1 MSVANNTGQAE
12 NPLSEV
18 IKSSTTGFA
27 SAGIFSCAVNILML
41 TGPLFMLQVYDRV
54 LTSRSVPTLIA
65 LFALV
70 VALYG
75 FLGLFDFL
83 RSRVLSRIG
92 YRVDV
97 RLMETTNQAWIRQS
111 IVSPQIPGRPLS
123 DLTTLRQF
131 FTSNALPAL
140 FDLPW
145 LPIYLIVVYLLHPWL
160 GYLALLGA
168 LLVVAFTILASVATR
183 KPTFSATAAEIR
195 DANFSESIFRN
206 SDVVVAMGMGGALTR
221 RWMEYRGRGLTDSQI
236 AGDRSEL
243 ITAITKITR
252 MIVQSA
258 MLALGAYLAI
268 FQEITPGTM
277 IAASILGGRALAP
290 VDQIT
295 GNWRGII
302 RARAAYQRLGKYLD
316 KWTGAPKQ
324 IKLPDPVGNLNV
336 HIVAKYPPHTPN
348 LASQE
353 IPILQRI
360 DFDLSPGDAL
370 GVVGPSASGKSTLA
384 KLLVGLWMPDEGS
397 IRFDDASFEQWDL
410 KGTPEKLGP
419 HIGYLPQNA
428 QLLDGT
434 IAQNISRFLPDIN
447 DGDIVEAAKLAGVH
461 ELILALPDGYATEV
475 FSGNSVLSGGQI
487 QRIAFARAIFGNP
500 KLIVLDEPNSN
511 LDAEGDIALTK
522 AIVSLREQGATL
534 IIMAH
539 RPSAIAAVNLVL
551 MLKNGRQLEFGPK
564 DEVLGKFTRPSEHLK
579 LKAELKP
586 KIKKSLADG

>member
-1 MSVANNTGQAE
+1 MSVANNIGQAE

-18 IKSSTTGFA
+18 IKVSASGFA
-27 SAGIFSCAVNILML
+27 SAGLFSCAVNILML

-97 RLMETTNQAWIRQS
+97 RLMEVTNLAWIRQS
-111 IVSPQIPGRPLS
+111 IASPQTVGRPLS

-160 GYLALLGA
+160 GYLALAGA
-168 LLVVAFTILASVATR
+168 LLVVVFTILAGIVTR
-183 KPTFSATAAEIR
+183 KPTFSATASEIR

-206 SDVVVAMGMGGALTR
+206 SDIVIAMGMGGALTQ
-221 RWMEYRGRGLTDSQI
+221 RWMEYRGHGLSDAQI

-243 ITAITKITR
+243 ITATTKITR

-277 IAASILGGRALAP
+277 IAASILAGRALAP

-295 GNWRGII
+295 GNWRAII
-302 RARAAYQRLGKYLD
+302 RARAAYLKLLEYLNN
-316 KWTGAPKQ
+316 WTGIVKQ
-324 IKLPDPVGNLNV
+324 ISLPEPTGNLHV
-336 HIVAKYPPHTPN
+336 YIVSKYPPHGTN
-348 LASQE
+348 NASQE
-353 IPILQRI
+353 IPILQGI
-360 DFDLSPGDAL
+360 DFDLNPGDAL
-370 GVVGPSASGKSTLA
+370 GVIGPSASGKSTLA

-397 IRFDDASFEQWDL
+397 VRLDGASFEQWDL
-410 KGTPEKLGP
+410 IGQPEMLGP
-419 HIGYLPQNA
+419 HIGFLPQNA

-434 IAQNISRFLPDIN
+434 IAQNISRFMPETD
-447 DGDIVEAAKLAGVH
+447 DSDIVDAAKLAGVH
-461 ELILALPDGYATEV
+461 ELILALPEGYATEV
-475 FSGNSVLSGGQI
+475 FSGNSALSGGQI
-487 QRIAFARAIFGNP
+487 QRIALARAVFGNP

-511 LDAEGDIALTK
+511 LDAEGDNALTR
-522 AIVSLREQGATL
+522 AIMSLREMGSTL

-551 MLKNGRQLEFGPK
+551 MLNNGRQMEFGPK
-564 DEVLGKFTRPSEHLK
+564 REILEKFTRPRQGAK
-579 LKAELKP
+579 LRAELKT
-586 KIKKSLADG
+586 KTKKSIVDG

>member
-1 MSVANNTGQAE
+1 MSRTNNLGNPE
-12 NPLSEV
+12 NPLGRV
-18 IKSSTTGFA
+18 IRVSRIAFW
-27 SAGIFSCAVNILML
+27 SAGAFSCAVNILML

-54 LTSRSVPTLIA
+54 LTSRSIPTLIA

-97 RLMETTNQAWIRQS
+97 QLMEVTNHAWIRQG
-111 IVSPQIPGRPLS
+111 IISPQLPGRPLS
-123 DLTTLRQF
+123 ELTTLRQF
-131 FTSNALPAL
+131 FTSNALPAM

-145 LPIYLIVVYLLHPWL
+145 VPFYLIVVYLLHPWL

-168 LLVVAFTILASVATR
+168 LLVVLFTILAGIATR

-206 SDVVVAMGMGGALTR
+206 RDIVISMGMGDAVVR
-221 RWMEYRGRGLTDSQI
+221 RWMDFRGSGLTDSQI

-243 ITAITKITR
+243 ITATTKTTR

-302 RARAAYQRLGKYLD
+302 RARAAYQKLGEYLD
-316 KWTGAPKQ
+316 KWTGVGKQ
-324 IKLPDPVGNLNV
+324 INLPDPEGNLHV
-336 HIVAKYPPHTPN
+336 HIISKFPPHGAN
-348 LASQE
+348 SAQQE
-353 IPILQRI
+353 TPILQGI
-360 DFDLSPGDAL
+360 SFDLNPGDAL
-370 GVVGPSASGKSTLA
+370 GVIGPSASGKSTLA
-384 KLLVGLWMPDEGS
+384 RLLVGLWMPDEGS
-397 IRFDDASFEQWDL
+397 VRLDGASFEQWDL
-410 KGTPEKLGP
+410 MGTPEKLGP
-419 HIGYLPQNA
+419 HIGYLSQNA

-434 IAQNISRFLPDIN
+434 IAQNISRFLPDVN
-447 DGDIVEAAKLAGVH
+447 DQDIVEAAKLAGVH

-475 FSGNSVLSGGQI
+475 FSGNSVLSGGQV
-487 QRIAFARAIFGNP
+487 QRIALATAVFGNP

-511 LDAEGDIALTK
+511 LDAEGDNALTK
-522 AIVSLREQGATL
+522 AIVALREQGSTL

-564 DEVLGKFTRPSEHLK
+564 DTVLKKYTKSSEQSK
-579 LKAELKP
+579 LKARLEPKLKQ
-586 KIKKSLADG
+586 SMADE

>member
-1 MSVANNTGQAE
+1 MSVANNIGPAE

-18 IKSSTTGFA
+18 IKSSTSGFA

-97 RLMETTNQAWIRQS
+97 RLMEITNQAWIRQS
-111 IVSPQIPGRPLS
+111 IASPQVSGRPLS

-168 LLVVAFTILASVATR
+168 LLVVLFTILASIVTR
-183 KPTFSATAAEIR
+183 KPTFSATVSEIR

-206 SDVVVAMGMGGALTR
+206 SDVVIAMGMGGALTR

-243 ITAITKITR
+243 ITATTKITR

-302 RARAAYQRLGKYLD
+302 RARAAYLKLLEYLNN
-316 KWTGAPKQ
+316 WTGLARQ
-324 IKLPDPVGNLNV
+324 TSLPDPKGNLNV
-336 HIVAKYPPHTPN
+336 HIVSKYPPHSGN
-348 LASQE
+348 SALQE
-353 IPILQRI
+353 TPILQRI
-360 DFDLSPGDAL
+360 DFDLDPGDAL
-370 GVVGPSASGKSTLA
+370 GVIGPSASGKSTLA

-397 IRFDDASFEQWDL
+397 VRLDGGSFEQWDL
-410 KGTPEKLGP
+410 MGSPEKLGP
-419 HIGYLPQNA
+419 HLGYLPQNA

-434 IAQNISRFLPDIN
+434 IAQNISRFYPISMTR
-447 DGDIVEAAKLAGVH
+447 
-461 ELILALPDGYATEV
+461 IL
-475 FSGNSVLSGGQI
+475 
-487 QRIAFARAIFGNP
+487 
-500 KLIVLDEPNSN
+500 
-511 LDAEGDIALTK
+511 
-522 AIVSLREQGATL
+522 
-534 IIMAH
+534 
-539 RPSAIAAVNLVL
+539 L
-551 MLKNGRQLEFGPK
+551 MLPNL
-564 DEVLGKFTRPSEHLK
+564 
-579 LKAELKP
+579 
-586 KIKKSLADG
+586 LAYMS